1 MPVINPTGMV
11 KNIAQGAAAAAQLPS
26 FAPGPHQTTDVKPI
40 KIGEIPNNSPSQPT
54 KQPALLPGFGTDSSD
69 TGGSG
74 GICSLLTVLP
84 LKNLSA
90 RKPSG
95 GRGDLLLQHP

>member
-1 MPVINPTGMV
+1 
-11 KNIAQGAAAAAQLPS
+11 
-26 FAPGPHQTTDVKPI
+26 
-40 KIGEIPNNSPSQPT
+40 
-54 KQPALLPGFGTDSSD
+54 LPGFGTDSSD